1 MTKVTTLKKE
11 NQLSHIIRVETE
23 KSTFDIP
30 VLDVRDGLPAR
41 SRANAIL
48 KARNYRTGSRFM
60 ASSFSVNGNCYQN
73 SFKK

>member
-11 NQLSHIIRVETE
+11 NQLSHIIRVETA
-23 KSTFDIP
+23 KDTFDIP

-41 SRANAIL
+41 SRANGIL

-60 ASSFSVNGNCYQN
+60 KPSYSVGGNSYQN